1 MNIPFTLDEFLD
13 VFRRYNEAVW
23 PAQWFLVALALVAA
37 GLAVRGHVFR
47 RTPALILAFLWL
59 WVGIVY
65 HLVFFRPINP
75 AAVVFAAIFVIQA
88 GFFAW
93 LAFRPGTRFSVERD
107 LSGLLGGLMIVFALV
122 VYPSLG
128 WMLGHR
134 YPSAPTFGLP
144 CPTTLFT
151 FGILLWA
158 RPPLPRRVFVI
169 PVLWSLVATSAAM
182 QLGMMEDLSLPLAA
196 IVATLV
202 TFRNERRLGRLRP
215 A

>member
-1 MNIPFTLDEFLD
+1 MS
-13 VFRRYNEAVW
+13 
-23 PAQWFLVALALVAA
+23 
-37 GLAVRGHVFR
+37 
-47 RTPALILAFLWL
+47 
-59 WVGIVY
+59 GI
-65 HLVFFRPINP
+65 
-75 AAVVFAAIFVIQA
+75 
-88 GFFAW
+88 
-93 LAFRPGTRFSVERD
+93 
-107 LSGLLGGLMIVFALV
+107 LGGLMIVFALV

-134 YPSAPTFGLP
+134 YPASPTFGLP

-151 FGILLWA
+151 FGMLLWA
-158 RPPLPRRVFVI
+158 RPPLPRRVLVI
-169 PVLWSLVATSAAM
+169 PVLWSLVATSAAV